1 MTKRL
6 SVSLLF
12 TLGCAVSSWAQAAPV
27 EVALQVGSS
36 KHQFSG
42 QGQCKAAPQAS
53 IYGISAALYTV
64 SQRSGGQSLNL
75 TLWQPKDGSPGML
88 SLRLSN
94 GAKTYQVD
102 TVKGGAK
109 RDTQGSGSARVDK
122 AGVFTIDAVAG
133 TGEKIT
139 GKVRCASFGG
149 IQAEGG

>member
-1 MTKRL
+1 
-6 SVSLLF
+6 LLF

-27 EVALQVGSS
+27 EVALQVGSA

-42 QGQCKAAPQAS
+42 PGECKAAPRAS
-53 IYGISAALYTV
+53 IYGINAALYTV
-64 SQRSGGQSLNL
+64 SQRSGGQSINL
-75 TLWQPKDGSPGML
+75 TLWQPKDGSPSML

-94 GAKTYQVD
+94 GAKTHQVD

-109 RDTQGSGSARVDK
+109 RNTQGSGSASVDE

-139 GKVRCASFGG
+139 GKIRCASFGG
-149 IQAEGG
+149 VQAEGG